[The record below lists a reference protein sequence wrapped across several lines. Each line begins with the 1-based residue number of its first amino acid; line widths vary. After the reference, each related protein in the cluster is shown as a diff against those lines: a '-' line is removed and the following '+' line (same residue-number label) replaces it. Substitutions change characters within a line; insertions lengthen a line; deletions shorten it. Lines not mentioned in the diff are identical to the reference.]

1 MGLSGFL
8 DSWLTRDTIFGVPI
22 DDVFSF
28 RTTKIV
34 RVQDRTLG
42 AALPPP
48 SRQPS
53 LSPKHGKFRARPK
66 PAVPSRLISA
76 GGMCETTFADQ

>member
-42 AALPPP
+42 FAPT
-48 SRQPS
+48 PS
-53 LSPKHGKFRARPK
+53 LPASQTFPQARG
-66 PAVPSRLISA
+66 VPR
-76 GGMCETTFADQ
+76 ETRSLAINQRWRHVRDYFC